1 MVLFCLK
8 CICLERLAN
17 REDMGQGSGV
27 GEELRLLMNS
37 AHETEI
43 ANAFPVWGWPLAA
56 LSQVFSPTL
65 SHLPYRYV
73 LLVTRI
79 SKRKSVGKMI
89 MFTCH

>member
-1 MVLFCLK
+1 MLFCLK

-56 LSQVFSPTL
+56 LSQSSRPP
-65 SHLPYRYV
+65 SAICP
-73 LLVTRI
+73 I
-79 SKRKSVGKMI
+79 G
-89 MFTCH
+89 TCC